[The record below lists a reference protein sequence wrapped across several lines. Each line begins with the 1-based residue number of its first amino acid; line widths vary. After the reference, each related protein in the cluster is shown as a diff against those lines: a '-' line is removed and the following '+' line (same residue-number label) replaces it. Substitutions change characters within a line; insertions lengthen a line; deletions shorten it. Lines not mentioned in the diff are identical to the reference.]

1 MPESNW
7 NEWANY
13 VLKEIERLSE
23 LTCKIP
29 LIEKD
34 IAILQLKAG
43 MWGALAGALITTIGG
58 IIIAVLTKK

>member
-13 VLKEIERLSE
+13 VLKELERLGE

-29 LIEKD
+29 LMEQD
-34 IAILQLKAG
+34 IKILQLKAG
-43 MWGALAGALITTIGG
+43 VWGMLGGALITFGS
-58 IIIAVLTKK
+58 VLLYFLSKK